1 MQKIVQILIKM
12 DVSMAIDLIYPSK
25 SKQLRYEWEHNLS

>member
-12 DVSMAIDLIYPSK
+12 DVSMTIDLVYSSK
-25 SKQLRYEWEHNLS
+25 SKQLRYEWEHNLF